1 MSGFG
6 GFDFG
11 SFGGGDLFAGNTLG
25 ALPEELPMSLGSPFA
40 SDAAIAGMGSS
51 DPFAGN
57 TIGDNP
63 NGSWWDRNKGDISN
77 ALGQLKG
84 AGKGAGD
91 VNQSAA
97 AQQRQAQLGQ
107 SQVVPGRGP
116 DLATLLTLLQQR
128 SNALMPGGSA
138 SGQQGYVRG
147 GLLNL

>member
-1 MSGFG
+1 MSD
-6 GFDFG
+6 FDP
-11 SFGGGDLFAGNTLG
+11 FAGNTLA
-25 ALPEELPMSLGSPFA
+25 ALPEELPLSGGSPFA
-40 SDAAIAGMGSS
+40 SDAAIAGMGNF

-57 TIGDNP
+57 TIGAGSGFWGDNP
-63 NGSWWDRNKGDISN
+63 KLQA

-84 AGKGAGD
+84 AVGGAKD
-91 VNQSAA
+91 VNQSALQRQV
-97 AQQRQAQLGQ
+97 AQQMAQ

-116 DLATLLTLLQQR
+116 DLGTLLTLLQQR